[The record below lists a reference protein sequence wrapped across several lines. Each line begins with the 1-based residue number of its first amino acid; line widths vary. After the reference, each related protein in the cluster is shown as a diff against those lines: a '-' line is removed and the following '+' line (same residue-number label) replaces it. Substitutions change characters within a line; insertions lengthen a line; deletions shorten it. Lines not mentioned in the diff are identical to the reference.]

1 MKYQGVGLIN
11 DLHRSL
17 KLKYFAIDA
26 GHTVNINVCRIIG
39 SLGLCLLDGGVSILY
54 VVTIHRSQIIVK
66 FEPIR

>member
-17 KLKYFAIDA
+17 FTIDA

-54 VVTIHRSQIIVK
+54 VVTVHRSEIIVK